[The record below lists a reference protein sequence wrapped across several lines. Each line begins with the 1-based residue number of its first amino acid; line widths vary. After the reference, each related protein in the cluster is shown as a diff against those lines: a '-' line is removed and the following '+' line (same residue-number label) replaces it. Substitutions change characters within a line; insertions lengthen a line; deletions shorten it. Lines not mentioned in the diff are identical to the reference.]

1 MKKRAMLGFGAPL
14 LLGLSCAQLVGITDT
29 QVTQGGGGGTRAA
42 GTGGSAGQ
50 VSGSGSSNGGN
61 ASAGGDGTSQAGA
74 LPGGGTSAGSMAA
87 AGADAGGQGGEG
99 ETPALPGPTLI
110 EAGGYA
116 VDSTEVTVG
125 QYKEFLK
132 AKAGDVTGQPE
143 ACSWNDSYYDVASVP
158 LENEMW
164 PVANV
169 DWCDA
174 TAYCSWAGK
183 RLCGAIGGGAIE
195 FGDFGDPA
203 KSQWFRACG
212 GPLGQPHPNTD
223 WECNDNGGFD
233 DLAPVA
239 SFPGCEGFYAGL
251 FDLQAN
257 VAEWVDSCN
266 GSSGQEDH
274 CILAGG
280 SALNQDAY
288 CNQAFTDIERAET
301 SPYFGFRCCS
311 K

>member
-1 MKKRAMLGFGAPL
+1 MLGFGAPL
-14 LLGLSCAQLVGITDT
+14 LMGLSCSQLVGITDT
-29 QVTQGGGGGTRAA
+29 RVTQSGGGTQAA
-42 GTGGSAGQ
+42 GLGGSAGQ
-50 VSGSGSSNGGN
+50 VSGSGSGNGGN
-61 ASAGGDGTSQAGA
+61 ASAGGGTSQAGA

-87 AGADAGGQGGEG
+87 GGTHAGGQGGDG
-99 ETPALPGPTLI
+99 ETPGLPGPTLI
-110 EAGGYA
+110 DAGGYA
-116 VDSTEVTVG
+116 VDSTEVTVA

-132 AKAGDVTGQPE
+132 AKAGDVFGQP
-143 ACSWNDSYYDVASVP
+143 AVCTWNKSYYEVAPMP
-158 LENEMW
+158 LEKDTW
-164 PVANV
+164 PIANV

-183 RLCGAIGGGAIE
+183 RLCGAISGGSI
-195 FGDFGDPA
+195 DFADFSDPA

-223 WECNDNGGFD
+223 WMCNDNGGFD
-233 DLAPVA
+233 NVAPVA
-239 SFPGCEGFYAGL
+239 SFPGCEGFYPDL

-280 SALNQDAY
+280 SALDQDAF
-288 CNQAFTDIERAET
+288 CTEAFTDVKRAET
-301 SPYFGFRCCS
+301 SSYFGFRCCS

>member
-1 MKKRAMLGFGAPL
+1 MLGFGAPL
-14 LLGLSCAQLVGITDT
+14 LMGLSCSQLVGITDT
-29 QVTQGGGGGTRAA
+29 LVTQGGGGTQAA
-42 GTGGSAGQ
+42 GGGGSVGQ
-50 VSGSGSSNGGN
+50 VSGSGSDNGGR
-61 ASAGGDGTSQAGA
+61 ASAGSDGTPQAGA

-87 AGADAGGQGGEG
+87 GGTDAGGQGGDG

-110 EAGGYA
+110 DTGGYA
-116 VDSTEVTVG
+116 VDSTEVTVA

-132 AKAGDVTGQPE
+132 AKAGDVTGQP
-143 ACSWNDSYYDVASVP
+143 AVCTWNESYYDAAPMP
-158 LENEMW
+158 LEKDTW

-174 TAYCSWAGK
+174 AAYCSWAGK
-183 RLCGAIGGGAIE
+183 RLCGAISGGSI
-195 FGDFGDPA
+195 DFPDFSDPA

-223 WECNDNGGFD
+223 WMCNDNGGFED
-233 DLAPVA
+233 VAAVA
-239 SFPGCEGFYAGL
+239 SFPGCEGFYPGL
-251 FDLQAN
+251 FDLQSN

-280 SALNQDAY
+280 SALDQDAF
-288 CNQAFTDIERAET
+288 CSEAFTNVKREET
-301 SPYFGFRCCS
+301 SSFFGFRCCS

>member
-1 MKKRAMLGFGAPL
+1 M
-14 LLGLSCAQLVGITDT
+14 T
-29 QVTQGGGGGTRAA
+29 AA
-42 GTGGSAGQ
+42 GT
-50 VSGSGSSNGGN
+50 
-61 ASAGGDGTSQAGA
+61 
-74 LPGGGTSAGSMAA
+74 
-87 AGADAGGQGGEG
+87 AGGQGGEG

-110 EAGGYA
+110 DVGGYA
-116 VDSTEVTVG
+116 VDSTEVTVA

-132 AKAGDVTGQPE
+132 AKAGDVTGQP
-143 ACSWNDSYYDVASVP
+143 AVCTWNESYYEVAAMP
-158 LENEMW
+158 LEKDTL

-183 RLCGAIGGGAIE
+183 RLCGAISGGAI
-195 FGDFGDPA
+195 DFADFSDPD
-203 KSQWFRACG
+203 KSQWLRACG
-212 GPLGQPHPNTD
+212 GPFGQPHPNTD
-223 WECNDNGGFD
+223 WMCNNNGGFES
-233 DLAPVA
+233 VA
-239 SFPGCEGFYAGL
+239 EVATFPGCEGFYPGL

-280 SALNQDAY
+280 SVVDQDAY
-288 CNQAFTDIERAET
+288 CTEAFTDIKRADT
-301 SPYFGFRCCS
+301 SYNFGFRCCS